1 MQLEKLT
8 IDSGRVLAF
17 RIPTDF
23 PESDGTADW
32 DATTIIVVEL
42 VSEADRALGYSYAD
56 EAAGHVASTL
66 LRQIVIGKNPSMI
79 PALHLELERKVRNM
93 GRPGLASCAISAI
106 DTALW
111 DLKGRLLKVPLVS
124 LLGRSRPHVEAYGSG
139 GFTSYSEDQL
149 VRQLAGWA
157 ANGFRAVKMKI
168 GTGDDTIERVRKV
181 CDALQRDCE
190 LYVDANGAY
199 SRKLALTR
207 GEKFAELGITWFE
220 EPVSSDDALGLRLLV
235 ERLSAPVRVAAGE
248 YIYTPDDAMKLL
260 RYGAVDVL
268 QTDATRCGGPSD
280 FIAIAHAAELH
291 HLPFSAHTAPSLHAS
306 LCCSVRSAI
315 NVEYFHDHAR
325 IEQMIFDGAIRP
337 RSGTL
342 APDLTRCGLGLE
354 LKRQDADPYLLFD
367 SGEIKP
373 KQ

>member
-1 MQLEKLT
+1 MQLENPA
-8 IDSGRVLAF
+8 IDSGRVIAL

-32 DATTIIVVEL
+32 DATTAVIVEL
-42 VSEADRALGYSYAD
+42 TSEGQKALGYSYAD
-56 EAAGHVASTL
+56 PAAGHVAEAL
-66 LRQIVIGKNPSMI
+66 LRQIVLGKNPLMI

-111 DLKGRLLKVPLVS
+111 DLKGRLLNMSLVS
-124 LLGRSRPHVEAYGSG
+124 LLGQSRPHVEAYGSG
-139 GFTSYSEDQL
+139 GFTSYSEEQL
-149 VRQLAGWA
+149 VQQLVGWA
-157 ANGFRAVKMKI
+157 SQGFKSVKMKI
-168 GTGDDTIERVRKV
+168 GTGEDT
-181 CDALQRDCE
+181 LQRVSAARKALPESCE

-199 SRKLALTR
+199 SRKQAFHR
-207 GEKFAELGITWFE
+207 GEEFAQLGITWFE
-220 EPVSSDDALGLRLLV
+220 EPVTSDDAIGLHLLV
-235 ERLSAPVRVAAGE
+235 ERFSPPLRVAAGE

-260 RYGAVDVL
+260 RNNAVDVL
-268 QTDATRCGGPSD
+268 QTDATRCGGVSD
-280 FIAIAHAAELH
+280 FVAIAHAAELH
-291 HLPFSAHTAPSLHAS
+291 HIPFSAHTAPSLHAS
-306 LCCSVRSAI
+306 LCCSVRAAI

-342 APDLTRCGLGLE
+342 APDLTRPGLGLE
-354 LKRQDADPYLLFD
+354 LKRADAEPYLIFD
-367 SGEIKP
+367 SDEISR